1 MKNKIYLPVE
11 NVNDYACYEV
21 VNYYTIR
28 AYVDKPMNN
37 SSSKWV
43 DYHIL
48 DNHYLE
54 DDGNNSSSWGTTSRL
69 PVCLSTDQI
78 TNNYWYSNAFP
89 SALFI
94 FCFLCFFIYVILH
107 ILFKPLGRW
116 LHV

>member
-11 NVNDYACYEV
+11 NVNDYKCYEV
-21 VNYYTIR
+21 INYYTIR
-28 AYVDKPMNN
+28 AYKNKPQNN
-37 SSSKWV
+37 SSSSWV
-43 DYHIL
+43 DYYIL

-54 DDGNNSSSWGTTSRL
+54 DVGNYTTSWGSTSRL
-69 PVCLSTDQI
+69 PVCLPTEQI

-89 SALFI
+89 SALIIFMFI
-94 FCFLCFFIYVILH
+94 VLFVYLILH